1 MFSTKRVLKNYVV
14 LCSCYQQIYLDIY
27 LNAIIFIGPR
37 KLMKQRLDRIAR
49 MSEEQ
54 RLNSIH
60 QFWNLPEDA
69 VFSPEVV
76 ALVCDMSL
84 SWLQAKR
91 CQGNGIPFV
100 KVGPRKVGY
109 TKRDVLEFLG
119 KNRYLNTSQPN

>member
-1 MFSTKRVLKNYVV
+1 
-14 LCSCYQQIYLDIY
+14 
-27 LNAIIFIGPR
+27 
-37 KLMKQRLDRIAR
+37 MKQRLDRIAR

-91 CQGNGIPFV
+91 CQGNGIPLL
-100 KVGPRKVGY
+100 KWDREK
-109 TKRDVLEFLG
+109 LG
-119 KNRYLNTSQPN
+119 TQKEMYSNF

>member
-1 MFSTKRVLKNYVV
+1 
-14 LCSCYQQIYLDIY
+14 
-27 LNAIIFIGPR
+27 
-37 KLMKQRLDRIAR
+37 MKQRLDRIAR

-54 RLNSIH
+54 RLSSIH

-109 TKRDVLEFLG
+109 TKRDVIEFLV
-119 KNRYLNTSQPN
+119 KSLAV

>member
-1 MFSTKRVLKNYVV
+1 
-14 LCSCYQQIYLDIY
+14 
-27 LNAIIFIGPR
+27 
-37 KLMKQRLDRIAR
+37 MKKRLDRVAR

-54 RLNSIH
+54 RLSSIH

-76 ALVCDMSL
+76 ALVCDLSL

-91 CQGNGIPFV
+91 CKGDGIPFI

-109 TKRDVLEFLG
+109 IKRDVIEFLG
-119 KNRYLNTSQPN
+119 KNRYLNTCNSN

>member
-1 MFSTKRVLKNYVV
+1 
-14 LCSCYQQIYLDIY
+14 
-27 LNAIIFIGPR
+27 
-37 KLMKQRLDRIAR
+37 MKKRLDRIAR

-54 RLNSIH
+54 RLSSIH

-109 TKRDVLEFLG
+109 TKRDVLEFLS
-119 KNRYLNTSQPN
+119 KNRYLNTCQPN